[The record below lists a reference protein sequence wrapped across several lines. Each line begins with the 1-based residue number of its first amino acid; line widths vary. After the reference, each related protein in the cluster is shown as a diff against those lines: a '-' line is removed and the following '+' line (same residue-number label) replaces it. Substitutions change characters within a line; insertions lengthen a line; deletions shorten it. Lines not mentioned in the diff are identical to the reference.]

1 MSGVFGF
8 IDTRRNSVAGETL
21 ARMAQ
26 SLAHCPWHVI
36 DQHVTGD
43 GVIGAGRAAI
53 GIFNRAAQPLVDASG
68 SVRLFF
74 CGELYSGD
82 TIVSNPEQ
90 IALEA
95 YLANGPAYAHE
106 LNGQF
111 TALVID
117 EARARLVLTND
128 RFGLYHHYFATIPG
142 GIVFAPELK
151 AVLTHPAVSKTL
163 DQVALAQ
170 YMRFQ
175 HVLGERT
182 FFEHIQLLPTAT
194 VLSVNLRNGAKTQ
207 ESYWSFSDLP
217 QRPEHGAGALSLND
231 AADEAARLLGRAV
244 RRLSSDALRPGV
256 YLSGGLDSRAL
267 LGLSERRPITS
278 ITYGDPACRDVR
290 FAERIARVCG
300 SSHHWFDLRD
310 SQWVTET
317 ADLHLRL
324 TEGFHSWIHA
334 HGMSTLPAA
343 RELID
348 VNLSGWDGSTVM
360 SHPDSW
366 AGLQWPRADD
376 TAALVEDFQYF
387 NQTWTWP
394 GITEAEE
401 QLLYAP
407 AKRHEM
413 RGLAFDSFRAQH
425 RLGESYPP
433 AVRRELFYV
442 RQHCRRLTQYFIVFN
457 RSHIECR
464 LPFFD
469 YDVFDFMFS
478 LPMTLRG
485 RGQVWHALI
494 ARALPKLARIP
505 NAADNRLP
513 MPNGWRRRL
522 HAAAVATRARVN
534 RHIAPIFNDDLKLY
548 ADYEAWLRAHLRPWA
563 ESILFDPRTLERGI
577 FDPAFVRS
585 MMTRHASGF
594 EPWTIGKIAPIMA
607 YEMMLR
613 HLHDG

>member
-8 IDTRRNSVAGETL
+8 IDTRRISAAGDTL

-26 SLAHCPWHVI
+26 MLSHRPWMVI
-36 DQHVTGD
+36 DQHVSD
-43 GVIGAGRAAI
+43 SGVCAAGRAAI
-53 GIFNRAAQPLVDASG
+53 GIFNRAPQPLVDASG

-74 CGELYSGD
+74 CGELYAGD
-82 TIVSNPEQ
+82 TIVSDPEHV
-90 IALEA
+90 ALAA
-95 YLANGPAYAHE
+95 YLARGPSFARA

-111 TALVID
+111 TAVVID
-117 EARARLVLTND
+117 QARARLVLTND
-128 RFGLYHHYFATIPG
+128 RFGLYHHYFAQIPG

-151 AVLTHPAVSKTL
+151 AVLAHPAVSKAL
-163 DQVALAQ
+163 DATALAQ
-170 YMRFQ
+170 YIRFQ

-182 FFEHIQLLPTAT
+182 FFEQIQLLPAAA
-194 VLSVNLRNGAKTQ
+194 VLSMDLHNGERTL

-217 QRPEHGAGALSLND
+217 QQPESGSGAPSLNE
-231 AADEAARLLGRAV
+231 AADEAARLLQRAV

-256 YLSGGLDSRAL
+256 YLSGGLDSRAI

-278 ITYGDPACRDVR
+278 ITFGDPACRDVR
-290 FAERIARVCG
+290 FAQRIARICG
-300 SSHHWFDLRD
+300 TQHHWFDLRD
-310 SQWVTET
+310 SQWVTDT
-317 ADLHLRL
+317 ADLHMHL

-413 RGLAFDSFRAQH
+413 RGLAFDSFCAEH

-442 RQHCRRLTQYFIVFN
+442 RQHCRRMTQYFIVFN

-505 NAADNRLP
+505 NASDNRLP

-522 HAAAVATRARVN
+522 HAAAVSTRARIN
-534 RHIAPIFNDDLKLY
+534 RHIAPIFNDDVKLY
-548 ADYEAWLRAHLRPWA
+548 ADYEAWLRADLRPWA
-563 ESILFDPRTLERGI
+563 ESILFDARTIERGI
-577 FDPAFVRS
+577 FDAAFVRS
-585 MMTRHASGF
+585 LMARHVSGL

-613 HLHDG
+613 HLHD